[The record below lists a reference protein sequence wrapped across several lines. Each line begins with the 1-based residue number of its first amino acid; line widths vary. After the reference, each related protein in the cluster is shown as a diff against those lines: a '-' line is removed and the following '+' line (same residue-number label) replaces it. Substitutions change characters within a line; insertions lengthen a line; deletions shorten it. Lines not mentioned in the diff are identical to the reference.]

1 MNNGWLDKI
10 KWNSDGLVSAIAQE
24 AKTGKVLMMAWM
36 NRAAL
41 QETAEKG
48 RATYWSRSKQRLWR
62 KGEQSGHVQKVNRIC
77 LDCDGD
83 TILLEV
89 EQTGLAC
96 HTGRQT
102 CFFQQLN
109 EQEWKEFEPVRKDP
123 QAIYGGKR

>member
-1 MNNGWLDKI
+1 MNNGWLDKV
-10 KWNSDGLVSAIAQE
+10 KWNNDGLVAAIAQE
-24 AKTGKVLMMAWM
+24 VETGKVLMMAWM
-36 NRAAL
+36 NREAL

-62 KGEQSGHVQKVNRIC
+62 KGEQSGHVQKVKRIC

-109 EQEWKEFEPVRKDP
+109 DQEWREFEPVRKDP
-123 QAIYGGKR
+123 RAIYGDKR